1 MGLVPPRPAQ
11 ITARV
16 RTSRTGVLTGRALRL
31 WALNPRWSMA
41 VKASVAAALAW
52 YVGVLA
58 PAPFSDYPYYA
69 PLGAVIATSTTV
81 ARSVR
86 ETAQTTGA
94 ILLGVVIA
102 RLADAFLDPGA
113 LSIALVVC
121 LATLGAGWSRLG
133 EMGAYVTTTALF
145 VLVIGSGDPGDFV
158 GAYAGLVVAGALVG
172 IGVNFAFPPLPL
184 SPSDVALDGLRDT
197 LADQLD
203 SLADGLRGDRPPT
216 AEEWD
221 DRRFA
226 IRPVLEKS
234 RAAVA
239 YAGEASKGNW
249 HARRYSAWSVA
260 QARRSVMLEKHANLV
275 DHLTNL
281 LTETETQTARDPALG
296 PDLRPPAADALA
308 EYAAALRALEV
319 STDDSIP
326 DPPTAL
332 QHAVDALR
340 DAVREQRSRR
350 EGDFLAAGALVLGLD
365 RALRSVGADADERRA
380 EEEAGVDDVEGDGE
394 SENGE
399 NGENGEEGGTT
410 ERLRP

>member
-1 MGLVPPRPAQ
+1 MGLVPPRPSQ

-41 VKASVAAALAW
+41 VKASVAAAIAW

-102 RLADAFLDPGA
+102 RLADAVLDPGA
-113 LSIALVVC
+113 ASIAVVVC

-234 RAAVA
+234 REAVA

-332 QHAVDALR
+332 REAVDALR

-394 SENGE
+394 SETGD
-399 NGENGEEGGTT
+399 EGGAT

>member
-113 LSIALVVC
+113 LSIAVVVC

-197 LADQLD
+197 LADQLE

-399 NGENGEEGGTT
+399 EGGAT

>member
-113 LSIALVVC
+113 LSIAVVVC

-296 PDLRPPAADALA
+296 PNLRPPAADALA

-332 QHAVDALR
+332 RHAVDALR

-380 EEEAGVDDVEGDGE
+380 EEEAGVDDVEGDSDGDGDGE
-394 SENGE
+394 TS
-399 NGENGEEGGTT
+399 EEGGAT
-410 ERLRP
+410 EQLRP